1 VTSAASDVDRRSTA
15 GTSDS
20 LLNWMHERQKA
31 FKDFEQS
38 FRGSGIGSGS
48 DLNYNKHNNIFPH
61 HQSFISTEYPYNPSI
76 THTHHTSPRS
86 ATKIVELLPFEEAL
100 QDPFFATPFEKRS
113 LISDPFQSTH
123 PKLTPIFNKGKN
135 PSNNPRLNY
144 IQNEADSNMLSS
156 RKDSEEMTPKAKVS
170 YDENK
175 FQVEFDVKD
184 YKPEELSIKTEGTT
198 LVVLAKHEENSGGSS
213 YVTKQ
218 FEQRF
223 TLPSG
228 VKAESIS
235 SSLSKDGKLIVT
247 APRTVDQHKT
257 AIGEIKWK
265 SRDGFE
271 TESPSNA
278 KSSKPEEGLPHPKVK
293 YDEDK
298 VNISIDCQKYKPEEL
313 DVKVEGN
320 TIIITAKQE
329 IKEVG
334 GTRTRVFE
342 QKFTLPSGVK
352 GEKVTSS
359 IDRDGVLNIV
369 APRGTPAASSINQT
383 IEQKMD
389 RVLSPS
395 SWASDFG
402 TGGRNT
408 FDDDFSSPR
417 RSSSSTIT
425 KTSSTNSSAIPGSLV
440 FDHGGDFNNERSLF
454 SHSEAMDNNDGI
466 SKVQYDDDTYK
477 IMVNVENYNPD
488 ELTIKTVGNSV
499 QVEAKHMEKTS
510 DGRSFSSRNFS
521 QTFSLPKGVNP
532 EAVKS
537 SLSKDGTLTIEAP
550 LPQPSIKGSER
561 MVPITHHR

>member
-1 VTSAASDVDRRSTA
+1 M
-15 GTSDS
+15 G
-20 LLNWMHERQKA
+20 LLNWMHDRQKA
-31 FKDFEQS
+31 FRDFEQS
-38 FRGSGIGSGS
+38 FHSSGTGSG
-48 DLNYNKHNNIFPH
+48 YNNRSIETSIFPEL
-61 HQSFISTEYPYNPSI
+61 QSFTPAGYALNDQSISQSNNTQPS
-76 THTHHTSPRS
+76 RS
-86 ATKIVELLPFEEAL
+86 SRNVVELLPFDQIL
-100 QDPFFATPFEKRS
+100 QDPFFASPFDKPS
-113 LISDPFQSTH
+113 IVTNPLPTTH
-123 PKLTPIFNKGKN
+123 TKLKPIFNQA
-135 PSNNPRLNY
+135 NNYSQNNIRLKSL
-144 IQNEADSNMLSS
+144 ESEKEDSNMLSS

-198 LVVLAKHEENSGGSS
+198 LVVLAKHEEKSGGSS

-247 APRTVDQHKT
+247 APRTVDQQKT

-298 VNISIDCQKYKPEEL
+298 VCISIDCQKYKPEEL

-359 IDRDGVLNIV
+359 IDRDGVLNII

-389 RVLSPS
+389 RVMSPS

-402 TGGRNT
+402 TGGRAA
-408 FDDDFSSPR
+408 FDDDFAGPR
-417 RSSSSTIT
+417 RSSSSTVTT
-425 KTSSTNSSAIPGSLV
+425 KSSTNSSAIPGSIM
-440 FDHGGDFNNERSLF
+440 FDHGDDFKNERSLF
-454 SHSEAMDNNDGI
+454 SHSEAMDSNDGI

-561 MVPITHHR
+561 MVPITHH